1 MPHFSPLAWALIL
14 VSTYITG
21 VSKGGFAGGFGA
33 LSVPLMSLAI
43 GPLQAAGL
51 LLPLLVVMD
60 LLSLRAWWGHQDNR
74 EVMRLV
80 PAAAAGI
87 VVGTLTV
94 DHLSE
99 DTIRLM
105 LGVVALLFGLYMQ
118 FKPTV
123 HRRPGAV
130 WGAIC
135 GAFAGFTSLI
145 AHAGGPPINL
155 YLLPRQLPKK
165 AFIATCVVSF
175 AAINAI
181 KILPFIWLG
190 ELTFHSLGVS
200 ALLVPVAWFGVVSG
214 IWLQER
220 VNERLFFRL
229 IVICMIL
236 VGAELIWRGL
246 HG

>member
-60 LLSLRAWWGHQDNR
+60 LLSLKAWWGHQDNG
-74 EVMRLV
+74 EVKRLV
-80 PAAAAGI
+80 PAAMIGI
-87 VVGTLTV
+87 VIGTLTV
-94 DHLSE
+94 DHLNE
-99 DTIRLM
+99 NTIRLM
-105 LGVVALLFGLYMQ
+105 LGVVAVLFAGYMQ
-118 FKPTV
+118 FKPAV
-123 HRRPGAV
+123 HHRPGRV
-130 WGAIC
+130 WAALC

-155 YLLPRQLPKK
+155 YLLPRQLPKRT
-165 AFIATCVVSF
+165 FIATCVVTF

-190 ELTFHSLGVS
+190 ELTPHSLGVS
-200 ALLVPVAWFGVVSG
+200 VLLVPVAWFGVKSG
-214 IWLQER
+214 IWLQAR
-220 VNERLFFRL
+220 VNERLFYTL
-229 IVICMIL
+229 IIVSMALIGL
-236 VGAELIWRGL
+236 QLIWRGL
-246 HG
+246 YG